1 MQVGYIG
8 LGIMGAA
15 LAERLAAEHR
25 LKVFDLDP
33 SRIATL
39 EAVGAEG
46 VADARDMGPD
56 CDVVFLCLP
65 RSEHVQDV
73 LFGQGA
79 LAANLRPGAIVV
91 DQTSG
96 DPTQTRQLAQAL
108 SEQGIGFVDAP
119 VSGGAAGAKAGTIAI
134 MLGGNDEAVEIVR
147 PILEQISPNIFLCG
161 DIGAGQVMKLVNN
174 TISATNRCAMVEAV
188 IMGMKNG
195 LDLSVMTDVLNSGG
209 ARSVATEMM
218 LPALVRGEPDAFFR
232 LELMLKDLNLSAGLA
247 MKSGAPHQYGQLTRA
262 TLQAALNTLGQ
273 DANYFDVSDHLALQ
287 AGTNFKRR

>member
-15 LAERLAAEHR
+15 LAKRLAAER
-25 LKVFDLDP
+25 PLKVYDLDP
-33 SRIATL
+33 SRVATL
-39 EAVGAEG
+39 EAVGAKG
-46 VADARDMGPD
+46 VANASDMGPH

-73 LFGQGA
+73 LFGQGG
-79 LAANLRPGAIVV
+79 LAANLRPGANVV

-96 DPTQTRQLAQAL
+96 DPTLTRQMAQAL
-108 SEQGIGFVDAP
+108 SEKGIGFVDAP
-119 VSGGAAGAKAGTIAI
+119 VSGGAAGAEAGTIAI
-134 MLGGNDEAVEIVR
+134 MAGGKVEAVEIVR

-247 MKSGAPHQYGQLTRA
+247 TKSGVPHEYGQLTRA
-262 TLQAALNTLGQ
+262 TLQAALNTQGQ
-273 DANYFDVSDHLALQ
+273 DANYFDVSDHLATQ
-287 AGTNFKRR
+287 AGTDFKRR